1 MDNPLTPREQ
11 DAVIE
16 DALRSYPV
24 MPMPLDLTSAVRSRI
39 QTLPAPHPFRLTS
52 SDVLL
57 SAVLALCLGALWF
70 SLQNLPP
77 LAIAQ
82 MRKES
87 ILLYQQI
94 LLNARWLIPL
104 IAFSLAGFLLLL
116 TILLLRRE
124 RVE

>member
-1 MDNPLTPREQ
+1 MDNRLTPQKQ

-16 DALRSYPV
+16 DALHSYPV
-24 MPMPLDLTSAVRSRI
+24 LPLPRDITMDVMSRI
-39 QTLPAPHPFRLTS
+39 QTLPTPRPFRLTWN
-52 SDVLL
+52 DVLL
-57 SAVLALCLGALWF
+57 SAVFALCMGALWF

-77 LAIAQ
+77 LAVAQ
-82 MRKES
+82 IRKES

-116 TILLLRRE
+116 TIPFLRRE